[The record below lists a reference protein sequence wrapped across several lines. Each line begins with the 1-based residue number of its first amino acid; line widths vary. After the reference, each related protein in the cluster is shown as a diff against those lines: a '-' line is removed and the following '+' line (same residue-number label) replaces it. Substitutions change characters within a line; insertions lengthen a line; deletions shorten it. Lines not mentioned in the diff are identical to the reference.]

1 MTTFKS
7 IGKNLQEVDQIKKRE
22 ENSLSSENLPVGIKM
37 PLERGSKSYESLFKM
52 NTDVIKQISNNYKT
66 FLLTRKGELLC
77 KPDFG
82 TTISDIYNR
91 TDLNNDQ
98 IEEIVMNDISDSTR
112 KYFPFISLVDFESKE
127 IASNSKENANFTKV
141 SIRYTITGF
150 EENINSLEL
159 TIRRSL

>member
-22 ENSLSSENLPVGIKM
+22 ESSLTRETLPIGIKM
-37 PLERGSKSYESLFKM
+37 PLEQGIKSYESLFKM
-52 NTDVIKQISNNYKT
+52 NTDVIKQISNNFKT

-112 KYFPFISLVDFESKE
+112 KYFPFITLIDFESKE
-127 IASNSKENANFTKV
+127 VVSNSKEKANFTKV
-141 SIRYTITGF
+141 DIRYTITGF